1 MINNKTLK
9 LLIKFIPTA
18 LNISNYSE
26 LALVINGNKTFY
38 TFLFSFFFYMN
49 PQ

>member
-26 LALVINGNKTFY
+26 LALEINGNKTFY
-38 TFLFSFFFYMN
+38 TYFFLFFIWILN
-49 PQ
+49 K